1 MRLLIVILIFFT
13 SCSPIRRHDRIVRKY
28 PFVHTTDSIKMID
41 TIQVITDKVVV
52 DTVFGINELP
62 DGVVVEKDN
71 LKIKLITVKD
81 SIYVDGQCDTIFID
95 KVVERTIPV
104 KYYEKKSFNWWIIV
118 VVALSSMLIVLLLK
132 K

>member
-52 DTVFGINELP
+52 DTVFGINELT

>member
-104 KYYEKKSFNWWIIV
+104 KYYEKKSFNWWIIA